1 MGSDTQ
7 FVKQSVVVSQDE
19 LIPSRMHERIAL
31 FNADGTPLDLSPN
44 DVAAYQAASVATTV
58 AGTILAAAMNSATKR
73 VRGSRY
79 RSCGRPV

>member
-58 AGTILAAAMNSATKR
+58 AGLVTDFNALLTKLQTAGLMAT
-73 VRGSRY
+73 S
-79 RSCGRPV
+79 